1 VVGGGHLPPPPP
13 PFWLTALSHLITS
26 SSWSFTSIGGPVLP
40 LIGAVA
46 NLCVLVGRWI
56 HGQVRLPIPCY
67 DLTELRTAT
76 LALPPPSLF
85 FLFRGR
91 GGGGS
96 TRLACVDTCDGQC
109 ERAPGTHSA
118 RYDEARLRNVPRS
131 RPPSQRPVPTT
142 RRLLPRISPGLS
154 LCAAHCNTRVTQDI
168 ECIRTYP
175 RPACLALSRTVGPL
189 PLPPLLIGVG
199 WGGAPRV
206 SPIPRPN
213 SKITPWASGGHAQP
227 WTLSAP
233 SPLSSFFFC
242 GRRGASRSPRPW

>member
-1 VVGGGHLPPPPP
+1 M
-13 PFWLTALSHLITS
+13 
-26 SSWSFTSIGGPVLP
+26 P

-76 LALPPPSLF
+76 LALPPPS
-85 FLFRGR
+85 FL

-142 RRLLPRISPGLS
+142 RRLLPRISPGGS

-189 PLPPLLIGVG
+189 PLIGVG
-199 WGGAPRV
+199 PRGSRRFPDRTRRSLHGPPVAMHNPGRYRPRLPCPPSSGLVGGGPPA
-206 SPIPRPN
+206 RPGPG
-213 SKITPWASGGHAQP
+213 KFPA
-227 WTLSAP
+227 
-233 SPLSSFFFC
+233 
-242 GRRGASRSPRPW
+242 